1 MDGRKRRRRGM
12 HVRPRGVLHA
22 HAGILEESQPLL
34 VRPSKHLL
42 AVPMPEQ
49 LFYQSHGRKPP
60 VRGNGPSLHLAG
72 DPVPSSPRGRLH
84 HRRQA
89 VDSRR
94 SQSVQRSVHGSV
106 GELGHMEDPEDSG
119 QSEPVPASVCGTQE
133 NASPEFEGHL
143 GGLQR
148 GTHRS
153 GSVRTLVTTVGGG
166 RRSATA
172 SHLTF
177 EKNKTASTNPITL
190 FPSPNAVLERR
201 WERGKKK
208 RAGFLF
214 LSIIT
219 VSSWHTF
226 ADRPHCFCHSG

>member
-12 HVRPRGVLHA
+12 HVRPRGVLHS

-42 AVPMPEQ
+42 AGPMPER
-49 LFYQSHGRKPP
+49 LFHQSHGRQPP
-60 VRGNGPSLHLAG
+60 VRGNGPELHLAG
-72 DPVPSSPRGRLH
+72 DPVPASPRGRLH

-94 SQSVQRSVHGSV
+94 SQSVQRSVYGFV
-106 GELGHMEDPEDSG
+106 GGLGHMADPEDSG

-166 RRSATA
+166 EAIRDSIA
-172 SHLTF
+172 SYVR
-177 EKNKTASTNPITL
+177 KNKTASTNPITFVSKPQTL
-190 FPSPNAVLERR
+190 LERQ
-201 WERGKKK
+201 
-208 RAGFLF
+208 
-214 LSIIT
+214 
-219 VSSWHTF
+219 
-226 ADRPHCFCHSG
+226 